1 MPNGAFGTWMTKRLK
16 VALGG
21 MPCTLTS
28 MISTGPVGVIF
39 TSALA
44 SGRQVFAPLET
55 TMSKAVECLEFG
67 AAISGDAVSNS
78 PIPAAPASKKCN
90 LLTILV
96 SPLRGFQKPAL
107 TPQTRES
114 IADASRR
121 PLVYHR
127 IILRSQAGLR
137 ARRLVTAFEIFSR
150 RCRTSPRGPTSAEH
164 NYWMLC
170 CY

>member
-90 LLTILV
+90 LLNILI
-96 SPLRGFQKPAL
+96 SPFRGFQKPAL
-107 TPQTRES
+107 TPQNKGKHRRREPS
-114 IADASRR
+114 VIGLSPHHTTLSGGTSRPPAGDCFRDIFASV
-121 PLVYHR
+121 PNV
-127 IILRSQAGLR
+127 S
-137 ARRLVTAFEIFSR
+137 
-150 RCRTSPRGPTSAEH
+150 RGPTSAEH